1 MRCGR
6 FAVLA
11 GFTPG
16 RGRVLPRVLLV
27 RCTSSCVL
35 PHPTGDDC
43 PRTPSHRARRIKA
56 ASSFVPHKLQ
66 PLNRLRSPTNSCR
79 PVPANPCG
87 FAGTGRGFRLLTNQ
101 SDRGCAPP
109 FGVSPVFTSLQTGR
123 SPSHSGLP
131 PTVRDGLR
139 SRLLSTAATPWLRDR
154 LEMGPDPPGPPPRPP
169 KTISFGRPCEGFQG
183 DPRLKALSSP
193 QEYPGE
199 MIRSAAA

>member
-1 MRCGR
+1 MRVFCGVDVLP
-6 FAVLA
+6 FWLGSLLA
-11 GFTPG
+11 GEESFPASCSS
-16 RGRVLPRVLLV
+16 VALPRA
-27 RCTSSCVL
+27 SCHIL
-35 PHPTGDDC
+35 PGTTVPEPLATAPGGS
-43 PRTPSHRARRIKA
+43 RLRA
-56 ASSFVPHKLQ
+56 SFVPHKLQ

-139 SRLLSTAATPWLRDR
+139 SRLLITELSVRPQKRHGIEPAQFREIRGLVPSAD
-154 LEMGPDPPGPPPRPP
+154 GVSPP
-169 KTISFGRPCEGFQG
+169 E
-183 DPRLKALSSP
+183 
-193 QEYPGE
+193 
-199 MIRSAAA
+199 